1 MHFLVVMW
9 GERLG
14 DQEVFPKEGFKDG
27 QGFDRWRELQPY
39 RQRDGMDNVGV
50 IMEQKV
56 TCVWDK
62 LLVSGEET

>member
-27 QGFDRWRELQPY
+27 QGFDRWREL
-39 RQRDGMDNVGV
+39 
-50 IMEQKV
+50 
-56 TCVWDK
+56 
-62 LLVSGEET
+62 